1 MKIENKMQNVHIV
14 YLHDIAS
21 LRNVIRNKGILNKI
35 TSFFK
40 ITSNM

>member
-1 MKIENKMQNVHIV
+1 MKIENKMQNV
-14 YLHDIAS
+14 YLHDTAS